1 MILKLAFR
9 NLFSNKVKSIII
21 VGLIGLATFLTVLGF
36 GILNYS
42 KQQTETV
49 CRSDFCADVFIS
61 GKTKKKK
68 ANVTTPTLFG
78 PFATGVVTD
87 TDDTAMPYLLQ
98 HERII
103 EKLKTIPGVA
113 DFSLGLSVSGI
124 LKPINAADNEFD
136 YMVPDKI
143 INAEFLGINPAD
155 HKRMYDSIKVY
166 EGRIPESGAFLI
178 LPRDIVEKYEKK
190 YNEQLHIGDT
200 IALKA
205 FSQKAKKIEMTISA
219 FHDYAH
225 PETDIDGIGYID
237 FNSIRILGNMTV
249 GSQTATEIPDTID
262 LGVSAFSEDELF
274 SDNVEITDISSEGK
288 AESEH
293 DLLNILGDTTL
304 RDTLNMPDSSSWHYI
319 TVRLKEPKK
328 APTVIQELNTWF
340 EKNDVEAQ
348 ASDWETAMK
357 FFFIRLQSTKVLMIV
372 VLILLSIV
380 SIVVIMNTMVVS
392 TMERTGE
399 IGTMRA
405 IGAQKIFIRKLFV
418 AESVILA
425 AAGLLVGIIL
435 AVLIGGIFN
444 ISGVHANDM
453 VTSLFGFSVIRVSLK
468 AGNMIMTAAI
478 IMAASLFATI
488 YPLAL
493 ALHISPLEAINKN

>member
-1 MILKLAFR
+1 
-9 NLFSNKVKSIII
+9 
-21 VGLIGLATFLTVLGF
+21 
-36 GILNYS
+36 
-42 KQQTETV
+42 
-49 CRSDFCADVFIS
+49 
-61 GKTKKKK
+61 
-68 ANVTTPTLFG
+68 
-78 PFATGVVTD
+78 
-87 TDDTAMPYLLQ
+87 
-98 HERII
+98 
-103 EKLKTIPGVA
+103 
-113 DFSLGLSVSGI
+113 
-124 LKPINAADNEFD
+124 
-136 YMVPDKI
+136 MVPDKI

-190 YNEQLHIGDT
+190 YDEQLHIGDT

-219 FHDYAH
+219 FYDYAH

-340 EKNDVEAQ
+340 EKNDVGAQ